1 MGERE
6 KRWRRDCT
14 RRGMRGT
21 GAGPSLWVP
30 RVEVAGDSEKQ
41 VQYLEQVRRMI
52 SDKEGGGEESG
63 ELGSWSRSG

>member
-1 MGERE
+1 
-6 KRWRRDCT
+6 
-14 RRGMRGT
+14 MRGT

-30 RVEVAGDSEKQ
+30 RIEVAGDSEKQ